1 VPVPTTN
8 IEIELEC
15 VPPNQWKDKDTGQDA
30 TNLVS
35 QLNGFS
41 DFQPKIQSMQAAK
54 VKVTIE
60 S

>member
-1 VPVPTTN
+1 MPTTN
-8 IEIELEC
+8 VEIDLDC
-15 VPPNQWKDKDTGQDA
+15 PAPNQWRDRDTGQDA